1 MGRPKIHVDAAAK
14 HRAYRAR
21 LAAETVRV
29 DRSRWAALEGQ
40 ANRLAE
46 AVARARAVGCPVACE
61 IRGVVA
67 AGTVLDSLSEWF
79 EAWTTSGT
87 GSSALAK
94 GTAPSREER
103 GAAARPAR
111 KEASATEQ

>member
-1 MGRPKIHVDAAAK
+1 MGRPKIYVDAAAK

-29 DRSRWAALEGQ
+29 DRGRWAALEGQ

-46 AVARARAVGCPVACE
+46 AVGQARAAGCAVARE
-61 IRGVVA
+61 IGGVLTA
-67 AGTVLDSLSEWF
+67 DTVLDSLSEWF
-79 EAWTTSGT
+79 EACTTPAT
-87 GSSALAK
+87 GSSAQPK
-94 GTAPSREER
+94 DMAPSRVTR
-103 GAAARPAR
+103 GATARSGE